1 MVKLLKGKPWSSE
14 EEKQLRDLLA
24 AKTPLVVIAKG
35 LGKPD
40 GAVCQKIRR
49 LGLEVVEQRKNVC
62 TTTSSELLPKEL
74 FSVEDILRELHAAV
88 AGLKVPGLDKTEV
101 IRLRGI
107 IAGCKVYEE
116 MLADYMD
123 YRGLEVELMEWRVK
137 YAELA
142 KKSSGVQP
150 K

>member
-1 MVKLLKGKPWSSE
+1 MKGKPWSSE
-14 EEKQLRDLLA
+14 EEKQLRDLVA
-24 AKTPLVVIAKG
+24 VKTPLVVIAKG
-35 LGKPD
+35 LGKPE

-88 AGLKVPGLDKTEV
+88 AGLKTPGLDKTEV
-101 IRLRGI
+101 LRLRGI

-116 MLADYMD
+116 MLAEYMD
-123 YRGLEVELMEWRVK
+123 YRSLEAEILEWRAK
-137 YAELA
+137 YADLA
-142 KKSSGVQP
+142 KKP
-150 K
+150 KGIPPK